1 VIYNEESYLGVPP
14 FYEASISMCMCV
26 YIYIHIYTCPD
37 YGDIYQGIMLKIKD
51 LSIEVWH

>member
-1 VIYNEESYLGVPP
+1 MIYNGKSYLGVPP

-26 YIYIHIYTCPD
+26 YIYTCPD
-37 YGDIYQGIMLKIKD
+37 YGDIYQGIMLKIED